1 MNKERPSWEGFF
13 LAFAM
18 IFTVLLGAVYGVA
31 VVFRFAV
38 PWLVVLL
45 LSAILA
51 VALYFWR
58 RRRT

>member
-1 MNKERPSWEGFF
+1 MNTGRPSWEGIF

-38 PWLVVLL
+38 PWLAVLL
-45 LSAILA
+45 LSAILTA
-51 VALYFWR
+51 VLYSWR
-58 RRRT
+58 RRQR

>member
-1 MNKERPSWEGFF
+1 MNKGRPSWEGFF

-31 VVFRFAV
+31 VVFKFAV

-45 LSAILA
+45 LSVVLTA
-51 VALYFWR
+51 ALFFWR
-58 RRRT
+58 SRRT